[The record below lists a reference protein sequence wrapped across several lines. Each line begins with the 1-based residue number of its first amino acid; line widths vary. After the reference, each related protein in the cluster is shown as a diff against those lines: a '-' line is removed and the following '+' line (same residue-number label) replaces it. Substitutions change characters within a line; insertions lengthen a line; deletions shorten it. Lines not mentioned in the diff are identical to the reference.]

1 MVEIFYKLQVAPL
14 NHPLNALLHLVQEI
28 ALTKRIFNFWKQN
41 LFLEIFAKKKIM
53 NNFAKNCFLNKF

>member
-1 MVEIFYKLQVAPL
+1 MFEIFHKLQVAPL